1 MTLPDGQYAQGESRI
16 SIPSTALYLNT
27 CRERAL
33 IKPLMDLPVSKFLC
47 SARYTIYTPTAHFP
61 IFLITVSFYIYIR
74 GSFLRFWGL
83 CLSAFVAFVQV
94 NGVLDENGRQPTV
107 VLKHAEGSYI
117 RRFFWGVLVS
127 TKPNNF
133 ALYCCQTFLHLL
145 SVFCERHSCL
155 YFKTTND
162 CNHLSFEHFFN
173 LV

>member
-1 MTLPDGQYAQGESRI
+1 MH
-16 SIPSTALYLNT
+16 
-27 CRERAL
+27 
-33 IKPLMDLPVSKFLC
+33 
-47 SARYTIYTPTAHFP
+47 IY
-61 IFLITVSFYIYIR
+61 SR

-133 ALYCCQTFLHLL
+133 ALYCCQTF
-145 SVFCERHSCL
+145 
-155 YFKTTND
+155 
-162 CNHLSFEHFFN
+162 
-173 LV
+173 

>member
-1 MTLPDGQYAQGESRI
+1 MH
-16 SIPSTALYLNT
+16 
-27 CRERAL
+27 
-33 IKPLMDLPVSKFLC
+33 
-47 SARYTIYTPTAHFP
+47 IY
-61 IFLITVSFYIYIR
+61 SR

-133 ALYCCQTFLHLL
+133 ALYCCQTFYICSLFLRTALL
-145 SVFCERHSCL
+145 LLFTKL
-155 YFKTTND
+155 K
-162 CNHLSFEHFFN
+162 
-173 LV
+173 